1 MGENKG
7 KAKPVDGT
15 KWLEAFREEKP
26 WGLPDQWRLDDLFLI
41 KMRLHTFFTC
51 SERNQIP
58 SKILQWIEEERK
70 RIPEGCYSTRLK
82 REMRQ
87 ELDALEIRLYQY
99 LLPPEEYGVI
109 TQQFPKCT
117 SKEDLK
123 QSLITTFIEK
133 LRESLTT
140 LPDRT
145 KILAT
150 PIGKNFSAGSMK
162 TDGET
167 RKSSA
172 LMGAYIL
179 KMYELFK
186 PFYSVSGR
194 GWSNHRAKTAG
205 GQFPMALIKDI
216 VEFFQTEFSPWFD
229 DLTVRDVISRIQYGR
244 KRKVQEIMP
253 SPPNEGI
260 RPIRVMKVTISP
272 ATSENLKT
280 EN

>member
-1 MGENKG
+1 MGGNKG
-7 KAKPVDGT
+7 KVRPIDGT
-15 KWLEAFREEKP
+15 TWLEAFRSEVAWGKP
-26 WGLPDQWRLDDLFLI
+26 HQWRLDNLFLI
-41 KMRLHTFFTC
+41 KLGLHTFFTC

-58 SKILQWIEEERK
+58 SEILQWIEEERK
-70 RIPEGCYSTRLK
+70 RIVEGYYSTRLK
-82 REMRQ
+82 QKMGQ
-87 ELDALEIRLYQY
+87 QLDALEIWIYQY
-99 LLPPEEYGVI
+99 LLPPEEYGLI
-109 TQQFPKCT
+109 TQQFPICT
-117 SKEDLK
+117 SKEELK
-123 QSLITTFIEK
+123 QSLITTFIVK
-133 LRESLTT
+133 LREGFST

-150 PIGKNFSAGSMK
+150 PIGKNLSAGSMK

-172 LMGAYIL
+172 IMGAYIL
-179 KMYELFK
+179 KVYEIFK

-194 GWSNHRAKTAG
+194 GWSKHRAKTAG

-216 VEFFQTEFSPWFD
+216 VDFFQTEFFPWFD

-253 SPPNEGI
+253 PPPNEGI